1 MGRMFGNIGPVGVFG
16 LLCLIGGIAIVA
28 WQNLFIAAGLALV
41 IAGLGFVVYGIV
53 SQLKATL
60 GMGGGMV

>member
-1 MGRMFGNIGPVGVFG
+1 MLGKIGPVGLFG
-16 LLCLIGGIAIVA
+16 LVCLLSGIGVIA

-41 IAGLGFVVYGIV
+41 VAGLGFVVYGIV
-53 SQLKATL
+53 AQLKASL

>member
-1 MGRMFGNIGPVGVFG
+1 MFGNLGLVGAFG
-16 LLCLIGGIAIVA
+16 LLCLVAGIVIVA

-53 SQLKATL
+53 SRLKATL